1 MATCKSFAT
10 FANKYDPVITEA
22 DAEELK
28 RGGGMARV
36 NTRKSRGYQY
46 LAWNGRAARWEM
58 FGGKSWKP
66 ATDEVVALIDPE
78 EKARRD
84 AKKAERRAASSEK
97 AAAAAESVSV
107 GDIFASCWGYEQT
120 NVEFYEVVAKSGC
133 FVTVREVAQETEA
146 TSWGSWTCSPVPG
159 AYLERSSFIGDNR
172 KGKRCKVSP
181 YGRIK
186 ITRDGVVSAGKWT
199 GRKMHASDWY

>member
-1 MATCKSFAT
+1 MAVTKMFAT
-10 FANKYDPVITEA
+10 VENGTLPVITEA

-28 RGGGMARV
+28 RNRETACIATKRSKYG
-36 NTRKSRGYQY
+36 QY
-46 LAWNGRAARWEM
+46 LAWNWRAERWEM
-58 FGGKSWKP
+58 SGSKGWGP
-66 ATDEVVALIDPE
+66 ASDEVVALIDPE

-84 AKKAERRAASSEK
+84 ARKAERRAASSAK

-120 NVEFYEVVAKSGC
+120 NVEFYEVVEKSGC
-133 FVTVREVAQETEA
+133 YVTVREVAQESESTG
-146 TSWGSWTCSPVPG
+146 WGSWTCSPVPG
-159 AYLERSSFIGDNR
+159 AYLDRSSFIDDNR